1 MSEGNCASC
10 GRVVAECSDFCDVQ
24 IVWRAVLFLGQKGR
38 LWVLFRLLVV
48 GVRIRILIPI
58 LWKKQFYKHL
68 SLPYCT
74 IVCVVVLSPRG
85 RPLKHAPATMNLAL
99 LHRSLRPVAAN
110 NAVSCRCMQRPKYQH
125 SGRVER
131 PVAWSRPG
139 KGGANALEL
148 EQQRKWETERS
159 RWSFAAL
166 NSTWPPRTPTTC
178 FVSMYM
184 YVGSAQGQACN
195 DRGRLVRAT
204 TALRCYPDAVP
215 STHKS
220 TPWRSEPCG
229 KLLPLCKRLLR
240 RHAPCLACSTHVRRP
255 APAAV
260 PTPVPARGGRPAARA
275 RSDPRRRGAG
285 KDRHAYAHT
294 VHVPY

>member
-1 MSEGNCASC
+1 MVLTSTSQVNSQSAGYIPHVCVRLNLIQLQ
-10 GRVVAECSDFCDVQ
+10 VQ
-24 IVWRAVLFLGQKGR
+24 A
-38 LWVLFRLLVV
+38 
-48 GVRIRILIPI
+48 LI
-58 LWKKQFYKHL
+58 
-68 SLPYCT
+68 STYCT
-74 IVCVVVLSPRG
+74 FVCVVVLSPRG

-99 LHRSLRPVAAN
+99 LHRSLRPAAAN
-110 NAVSCRCMQRPKYQH
+110 NTVSCRCTQRPKYQH

-195 DRGRLVRAT
+195 AIGGTWYELWT

-215 STHKS
+215 STPKS

-229 KLLPLCKRLLR
+229 KLLPRCKRLLR

-255 APAAV
+255 AATGVQCRA
-260 PTPVPARGGRPAARA
+260 GGRR
-275 RSDPRRRGAG
+275 RRRGV
-285 KDRHAYAHT
+285 RS
-294 VHVPY
+294 VCPYTIQY